1 MWISGE
7 SLQSLADSLMTL
19 REVEEEIYVGLL
31 RVTLKREE
39 NCYASLPLLQFLTTS
54 YLVIQV
60 LEEGEC

>member
-19 REVEEEIYVGLL
+19 REEEEEIYVDLL
-31 RVTLKREE
+31 LVTPKREG
-39 NCYASLPLLQFLTTS
+39 NCYASLPLLQFLTTA